1 MADRRAGE
9 QEATEGGHMVPF
21 DALQGEVA
29 RLAEAARDYLA
40 AERDGTLSGDPVRHL
55 IATCEATRLVSRLG
69 YCIAWLLA
77 RRAVQSGEIAHEAA
91 AAVGGLGRLGGREA
105 CLAEPPPGDGGA
117 AELPSGLAEL
127 LERSVVLYRRVERLD
142 RALDG

>member
-1 MADRRAGE
+1 MADRREGE
-9 QEATEGGHMVPF
+9 EATAGGHLVLF
-21 DALQGEVA
+21 DALQGEVT

-40 AERDGTLSGDPVRHL
+40 AERDDTVSGDPVRHL

-77 RRAVQSGEIAHEAA
+77 RRAVQSGEIAPGAA
-91 AAVGGLGRLGGREA
+91 AAVGGLGRLGGREV
-105 CLAEPPPGDGGA
+105 CLTEPSPGDGGT
-117 AELPSGLAEL
+117 AELPYGLAEL
-127 LERSVVLYRRVERLD
+127 LERSAVLYRRVERLD